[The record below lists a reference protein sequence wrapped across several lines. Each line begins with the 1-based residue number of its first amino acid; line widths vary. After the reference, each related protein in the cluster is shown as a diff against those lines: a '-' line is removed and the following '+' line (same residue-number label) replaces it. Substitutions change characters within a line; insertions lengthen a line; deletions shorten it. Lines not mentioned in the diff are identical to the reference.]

1 MRHANAGILRH
12 KIGSKR
18 NKRWKAAYNI
28 VVEFLVSDR
37 MEHSGFLAYFYS
49 GVSGAQGVDRAELD
63 VSGERAVC
71 RVFAESL
78 ALPVLLERMT
88 EIVAVG
94 YKYRFLDG
102 CVRVGLRERERAL
115 LLSALI
121 AADLEGDRQYIL
133 PRLAS
138 EKEYC
143 LDGLFAFRMGEL
155 REKWER
161 IAAYIPEEFSKRDL
175 INFST
180 FLVQESC
187 RTVYLKESEVYGE
200 NFRRLR
206 LSRLTGREC
215 AEREIVLAD
224 AGYVKCLGGVS
235 DGMGEF
241 LKNYYAGRTV
251 FS

>member
-1 MRHANAGILRH
+1 
-12 KIGSKR
+12 
-18 NKRWKAAYNI
+18 
-28 VVEFLVSDR
+28 
-37 MEHSGFLAYFYS
+37 
-49 GVSGAQGVDRAELD
+49 
-63 VSGERAVC
+63 
-71 RVFAESL
+71 
-78 ALPVLLERMT
+78 
-88 EIVAVG
+88 
-94 YKYRFLDG
+94 
-102 CVRVGLRERERAL
+102 
-115 LLSALI
+115 
-121 AADLEGDRQYIL
+121 
-133 PRLAS
+133 
-138 EKEYC
+138 
-143 LDGLFAFRMGEL
+143 MGEL

-161 IAAYIPEEFSKRDL
+161 IAAYIPEEFSQRDL

-180 FLVQESC
+180 FLVQESR

>member
-1 MRHANAGILRH
+1 MRHANAAFFFSQDEDKG
-12 KIGSKR
+12 
-18 NKRWKAAYNI
+18 NKSEKAAYNI

-37 MEHSGFLAYFYS
+37 MEHSGFLTYLYS
-49 GVSGAQGVDRAELD
+49 SVSGAREVGRAELEL
-63 VSGERAVC
+63 SGERAVC
-71 RVFAESL
+71 RVFAERDVR
-78 ALPVLLERMT
+78 PVLLERMT

-102 CVRVGLRERERAL
+102 CVRVCLKERERAL

-133 PRLAS
+133 PRLVS
-138 EKEYC
+138 EKEFC
-143 LDGLFAFRMGEL
+143 IDGLFAFRMGEL

-161 IAAYIPEEFSKRDL
+161 IAAYIPEGFSQKDL
-175 INFST
+175 VNFSS
-180 FLVQESC
+180 FLVQESR

-224 AGYVKCLGGVS
+224 AGYVNCLGS
-235 DGMGEF
+235 IPDGMGEF

>member
-1 MRHANAGILRH
+1 MRHANVGILRH

-37 MEHSGFLAYFYS
+37 MEHSGFLAYLYS

-71 RVFAESL
+71 RVFAEGL

-102 CVRVGLRERERAL
+102 CVRVGLGERERAL

-180 FLVQESC
+180 FLVQESR